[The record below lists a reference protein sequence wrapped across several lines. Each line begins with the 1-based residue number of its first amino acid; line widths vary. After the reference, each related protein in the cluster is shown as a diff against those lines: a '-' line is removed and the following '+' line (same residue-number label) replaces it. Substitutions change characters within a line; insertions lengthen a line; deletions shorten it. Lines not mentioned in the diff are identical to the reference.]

1 MSIRRR
7 LARFNRVVA
16 NPLIGRVVSATPGF
30 GAVVHRGRRT
40 GREYRTPVMVF
51 RDGERYVFA
60 LPYGRESDWA
70 RNVLAAGG
78 CDLLSRGR
86 RIQLAEP
93 RLHRDVP
100 PGVPAFVRGVLRRL
114 GGTEYLTLTRPSSDS
129 QEES

>member
-7 LARFNRVVA
+7 LARLNRVVA

-30 GAVVHRGRRT
+30 GAVVHRGRRS

-86 RIQLAEP
+86 RVHLAEP
-93 RLHRDVP
+93 RLREDAS
-100 PGVPAFVRGVLRRL
+100 PGVPPFVRGVLRRL
-114 GGTEYLTLTRPSSDS
+114 GHTEYLTLHPSDS
-129 QEES
+129 KEDS